1 MNEAPTSQLRLVALM
16 VTTIAALALA
26 GPASAGSYTV
36 VSCNSA
42 QAFGFNASA
51 WEPYSSAGSTYAT
64 CPTGGGFTAGVS
76 NRMTGQPYGG
86 FSFSGHAFT
95 APAGTTITAVRWGGR
110 LARNNCT
117 WGTFM
122 RAAPSGAAVLG
133 LRNGQH
139 CDQTDF
145 DITNYPITF
154 PTPAGTTRLEQ
165 LVICGAATCSPG
177 AAMHSHVLEVTIDDP
192 QPPSISLSG
201 RMVSGQ
207 WVSGR
212 ASQLPD
218 LDAGASDSS
227 GIHSLQASIET
238 QQPSQ
243 AYSCNWSLAQPCP
256 ARAQMTSTPSV
267 AQLAD
272 GRHTLRVSAVDAAG
286 NFASAAS
293 DVYVDNTPPDPVVP
307 EIVGGS
313 DWRRTNGFRVLW
325 AEQAN
330 STAPITRVH
339 WKVCLANG
347 TCPARS
353 ARAVGDVREIP
364 NLQVPAPGEYRLHLW
379 LEDAAGNQREA
390 NSAVSVPIRFDPEA
404 PELSF
409 ALQDPADPLRVA
421 VNAMDRYSG
430 IATGE
435 IEMRAVGTN
444 TWHGL
449 ATNRQG
455 PQLVAHV
462 DDERFRK
469 GLYEFRA
476 HAEDQAG
483 NEAST
488 TTRTDGATASLR
500 LPARID
506 TRLVVGFPRRR
517 HPTSRVLF
525 QRNASVRFGR
535 RVRLMGRLTN
545 ADGQPIEAASI
556 EALERGSD
564 GNVLPVGLATTD
576 RGGRFRYVL
585 RASHNRDVLFH
596 YGGSRRIGSA
606 TAAFHLRVAGTTSI
620 HASRRELRNG
630 ESVLFTGRV
639 ATRSIP
645 SAGKLLEMQA
655 FFRARWRTFS
665 TLRTDALGRWRF
677 RYRFGATLGR
687 VTYRFRARLPG
698 EGDYPF
704 VDGTSR
710 VVRVVVLGS

>member
-207 WVSGR
+207 WVSGTTGDI
-212 ASQLPD
+212 PD
-218 LDAGASDSS
+218 LAAIASDSS
-227 GIHSLQASIET
+227 GIQAIEAVLESQRPAHSSN
-238 QQPSQ
+238 
-243 AYSCNWSLAQPCP
+243 CNWSLAQPCP
-256 ARAQMTSTPSV
+256 ASAAMTTAPSI
-267 AQLAD
+267 AELAD
-272 GRHTLRVSAVDAAG
+272 GRHSLRVTAGDAAG
-286 NFASAAS
+286 NAAS
-293 DVYVDNTPPDPVVP
+293 TTRDVYVDNTPPDPVVP
-307 EIVGGS
+307 EVLGGS
-313 DWRRTNGFRVLW
+313 GWRRTNSFRVSW

-330 STAPITRVH
+330 AAAPIARVH
-339 WKVCLANG
+339 WKLCLSDG
-347 TCPARS
+347 TCPARN
-353 ARAVGDVREIP
+353 ARAVTGLRELP
-364 NLQVPAPGEYRLHLW
+364 NLQVPGPGDFRLHLW

-409 ALQDPADPLRVA
+409 ALPDPADPLRVA
-421 VNAMDRYSG
+421 VNATDRYSG
-430 IATGE
+430 LANGD

-449 ATNRQG
+449 TTDRQG
-455 PQLVAHV
+455 SQFVAYV
-462 DDERFRK
+462 DDERFRR

-488 TTRTDGATASLR
+488 ATRTDGATASLR

-506 TRLVVGFPRRR
+506 TRLVVGVSHRPPSTKRMQVPRE
-517 HPTSRVLF
+517 L
-525 QRNASVRFGR
+525 SVPFGR
-535 RVRLMGRLTN
+535 RVRLRGRLTN

-556 EALERGSD
+556 EALERRSD
-564 GNVLPVGLATTD
+564 GNALPIGLATTD
-576 RGGRFRYVL
+576 RSGRFHYVL
-585 RASHNRDVLFH
+585 KATHNRDVLFR

-606 TAAFHLRVAGTTSI
+606 TAPFHLRVAGTTSI
-620 HASRRELRNG
+620 SASLRKLRNG

-639 ATRSIP
+639 ATRPIP
-645 SAGKLLEMQA
+645 AAGKLLEMQA
-655 FFRARWRTFS
+655 FFRGRWRTFS
-665 TLRTDALGRWRF
+665 TLRTDTRGRWRF
-677 RYRFGATLGR
+677 HYRFGATLGR
-687 VTYRFRARLPG
+687 VSYRFRVRLPS
-698 EGDYPF
+698 EGDFPF

-710 VVRVVVLGS
+710 VVRVIVLGS